1 MYNYIQFIK
10 RKTVMMKKLISLIMA
25 AGIINSANACTAINI
40 KATDGSVVAGRTM
53 EWTFPMDWEI
63 LYSPAGSKFTL
74 SAPTNSNL
82 PNKTIISKYDIL
94 GVDSGLANN
103 AILEGQNSEGL
114 GLSGN
119 FIPGYT
125 EYSIISKNDKNYLS
139 VIDFG
144 RFVLSNYKSV
154 DEVQKDI
161 TKYKVF
167 GEKLPNVPVA
177 PTVHFMITDRT
188 GKSIVIEFING
199 QMKIFDKSIGVMTN
213 SPNYDWHL
221 TNIRNYVNL
230 SNNGNISIQNPILGD
245 VTGFSQGSSA
255 LGLPGDYTSSSR
267 FVKAAFLAHYSS
279 KTKNANE
286 AANLVDHIL
295 NTVDIPVGVIA
306 SQENGQMFHDYTQ
319 WVAIK
324 DLANNQLNFADYSH
338 RANFIKIDMN
348 TLKGS
353 KEIIIP
359 ITQLKYPNTDIT
371 NSLIAK

>member
-1 MYNYIQFIK
+1 MI
-10 RKTVMMKKLISLIMA
+10 KKLVLLITA
-25 AGIINSANACTAINI
+25 AGFINSANACTAVNI

-53 EWTFPMDWEI
+53 EWTFPMDWNV
-63 LYSPAGSKFTL
+63 LYYPEGSKFTL
-74 SAPTNSNL
+74 SAPTGSKL
-82 PNKTIISKYDIL
+82 PSKEITSKYDVL
-94 GVDSGLANN
+94 GIDSGLANDT
-103 AILEGQNSEGL
+103 ILEGQNSEGL

-119 FIPGYT
+119 FLPGYT
-125 EYSIISKNDKNYLS
+125 EYSVINKNDKNYIS
-139 VIDFG
+139 IIDFG

-167 GEKLPNVPVA
+167 GEKLSGVPIE

-199 QMKIFDKSIGVMTN
+199 QMKIFDKSIGIMTN

-230 SNNGNISIQNPILGD
+230 SNNGNISVQSSILGD

-267 FVKAAFLAHYSS
+267 FVKAAFLAHYAS

-286 AANLVDHIL
+286 AVNLVDHIL
-295 NTVDIPVGVIA
+295 NTVDIPVGIIA

-348 TLKGS
+348 KLKGS
-353 KEIIIP
+353 KEISIP
-359 ITQLKYPNTDIT
+359 ISKLQYPNADIT
-371 NSLIAK
+371 TSLIAK

>member
-1 MYNYIQFIK
+1 
-10 RKTVMMKKLISLIMA
+10 MKK
-25 AGIINSANACTAINI
+25 IIILLSGLSIIHSANACTAVNI
-40 KATDGSVVAGRTM
+40 KASDGSVVAGRTM
-53 EWTFPMDWEI
+53 EWTFPMDWKI
-63 LYSPAGSKFTL
+63 LYYPQGSKFTL
-74 SAPTNSNL
+74 AAPTGSKL
-82 PNKTIISKYDIL
+82 PTKEITSKYDIL
-94 GVDSGLANN
+94 GIDSGLANN
-103 AILEGQNSEGL
+103 ALLEGQNSEGL

-119 FIPGYT
+119 FLPGYT
-125 EYSIISKNDKNYLS
+125 EYSVINKNDRNYLS

-167 GEKLPNVPVA
+167 GEKLSEVPVE

-199 QMKIFDKSIGVMTN
+199 QMKIFDKSVGIMTN

-230 SNNGNISIQNPILGD
+230 SNNGNISVQSSVLGD

-279 KTKNANE
+279 KTKNAQE
-286 AANLVDHIL
+286 AVNLVDHIL
-295 NTVDIPVGVIA
+295 NTVDIPIGIIA

-324 DLANNQLNFADYSH
+324 DLTNNQLSFADYSH
-338 RANFIKIDMN
+338 RDNFIKIDMN
-348 TLKGS
+348 QLKGS
-353 KEIIIP
+353 KEIVTSVTSLP
-359 ITQLKYPNTDIT
+359 YPNNDITQ
-371 NSLIAK
+371 SLIKQQ